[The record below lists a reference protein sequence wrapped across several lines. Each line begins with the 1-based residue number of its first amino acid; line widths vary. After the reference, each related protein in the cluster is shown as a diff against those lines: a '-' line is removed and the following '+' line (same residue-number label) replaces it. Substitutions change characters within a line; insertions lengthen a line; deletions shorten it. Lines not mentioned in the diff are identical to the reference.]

1 MEEKHQKELKTNKD
15 SEITEK
21 FRNASLETF
30 WETKQRLSVEKT
42 DDFTSPKQKKRR
54 YSSETFS
61 YLEEK
66 NEQELAVRK

>member
-30 WETKQRLSVEKT
+30 
-42 DDFTSPKQKKRR
+42 
-54 YSSETFS
+54 
-61 YLEEK
+61 
-66 NEQELAVRK
+66 